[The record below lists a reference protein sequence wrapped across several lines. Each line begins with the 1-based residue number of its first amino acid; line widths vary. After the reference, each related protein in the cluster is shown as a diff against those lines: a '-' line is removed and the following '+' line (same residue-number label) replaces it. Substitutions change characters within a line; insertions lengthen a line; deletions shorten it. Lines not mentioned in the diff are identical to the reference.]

1 MGATAERMTSG
12 EGLLEVLRAYGVEY
26 VFSSPGSEWPAV
38 WDVLARNEAEGRQPR
53 YVNTRHEMVAVGV
66 AAGYYRQTRRLP
78 AVLLH
83 TGVGTAHCA
92 MELRAARAEQIPL
105 AVMAGEGIGFG
116 EWPGR
121 DPGAQ
126 FYRYLADVGGP
137 AELAAPFVKRAST
150 VGSAAAL
157 LGLVADTCRLALT
170 PPEGPVFLSVPM
182 ELMLGAEGL
191 ARPGPFA
198 PPPAPL
204 QPTPGALEI
213 VAEQLVAAERPL
225 ILAEQAGKDPANV
238 ARLVALA
245 DALSI
250 PVVEAYAPVYLNFP
264 RDHPLHQGYDA
275 TSLLKD
281 ADLVLLVGC
290 PIPWYPASA
299 RPAQA
304 RVIALD
310 PDPAHAMHPYW
321 AVGLDESLGGAL
333 GPTLDGLLAAA
344 RERQLRGDS
353 RVQERRT
360 HWQDQHDRQRAAWRR
375 TAASVGHDTPID
387 PRWAAHVLGEVLPAD
402 AILSEELTTERVFLL
417 QGLPRTEPG
426 TYQGRNHGGLG
437 VSVSTA
443 LGLKFAAPERL
454 VVNVVGDGAFNY
466 NPVFAA
472 FGFQQQWDTPVLTV
486 LFNNGSYA
494 AMKNA
499 LGRYFPEGWAVR
511 TGIYPGSEITPVPD
525 YVRFAESFGA
535 HAERVTDPAA
545 LRDALTRALARVRDG
560 QPALVDVVTAALDPR
575 RLGG

>member
-1 MGATAERMTSG
+1 MVATAERLTSG
-12 EGLLEVLRAYGVEY
+12 EGMLEVLRAYGVEY

-38 WDVLARNEAEGRQPR
+38 WDVLARHEAEGLRPR
-53 YVNTRHEMVAVGV
+53 YINTRHEMVAVGV
-66 AAGYYRQTRRLP
+66 AAGYYRQARRLP
-78 AVLLH
+78 VILLH

-92 MELRAARAEQIPL
+92 MELRAARAEQVPL

-126 FYRYLADVGGP
+126 FYRFLADVGGP

-150 VGSAAAL
+150 VGSEGAL

-182 ELMLGAEGL
+182 ELMLGAEGVR
-191 ARPGPFA
+191 ATGPYA

-204 QPTPGALEI
+204 QPTPADLER
-213 VAEQLVAAERPL
+213 VAERLVAAERPL
-225 ILAEQAGKDPANV
+225 ILTEQAGKDPANV

-245 DALSI
+245 ETLSI
-250 PVVEAYAPVYLNFP
+250 PVVEAYATVYLNFP
-264 RDHPLHQGYDA
+264 RDNPLHQGYDA
-275 TSLLKD
+275 TSLLTD

-290 PIPWYPASA
+290 PIPWYPPSA

-304 RVIALD
+304 HVIALD

-321 AVGLDESLGGAL
+321 AVGADESLGGAL
-333 GPTLDGLLAAA
+333 GPTLDGLLAAV
-344 RERQLRGDS
+344 RDRLPRGDA
-353 RVQERRT
+353 RPQERRT
-360 HWQDQHDRQRAAWRR
+360 RWQDQHDRQRAAWRE
-375 TAASVGHDTPID
+375 AAEGVALDTPID
-387 PRWAAHVLGEVLPAD
+387 PRWASHVLGEVLPQD
-402 AILSEELTTERVFLL
+402 AIIAEELTTERVFLL
-417 QGLPRTEPG
+417 QGLPRTIPG

-443 LGLKFAAPERL
+443 LGLKFAAPDRL

-472 FGFQQQWDTPVLTV
+472 FGFAQQWNTPVLTV

-511 TGIYPGSEITPVPD
+511 TGIFPGSEIAPVPD
-525 YVRFAESFGA
+525 YVRFAESFGGY
-535 HAERVTDPAA
+535 AERVTDPAA

-560 QPALVDVVTAALDPR
+560 QPALLDLVTSALDPR
-575 RLGG
+575 RMA

>member
-1 MGATAERMTSG
+1 MVAAPERVSSG
-12 EGLLEVLRAYGVEY
+12 EGLLAVLRAYGVEY

-105 AVMAGEGIGFG
+105 VVMAGEGIGFG

-150 VGSAAAL
+150 VGSEGAL
-157 LGLVADTCRLALT
+157 LGLVADACRLALT

-182 ELMLGAEGL
+182 ELLLVAEGVK
-191 ARPGPFA
+191 APRVFA
-198 PPPAPL
+198 PPPGPL
-204 QPTPGALEI
+204 QPTPADLDRL
-213 VAEQLVAAERPL
+213 AEQLVAAERPL
-225 ILAEQAGKDPANV
+225 ILTEQAGKDPANV
-238 ARLVALA
+238 SRLVALA
-245 DALSI
+245 EALSI
-250 PVVEAYAPVYLNFP
+250 PVVEAYATVYLNFP

-275 TSLLKD
+275 TSLLAD

-304 RVIALD
+304 RVIAID

-321 AVGLDESLGGAL
+321 AVGADESLGGAL
-333 GPTLDGLLAAA
+333 GPTLDGLLAAVRDRLRPGDA
-344 RERQLRGDS
+344 RLP
-353 RVQERRT
+353 ERRS
-360 HWQDQHDRQRAAWRR
+360 HWQDLHDQQRAAWRA
-375 TAASVGHDTPID
+375 TAQGVAHDAPID

-402 AILSEELTTERVFLL
+402 AIVAEELTTERGFLL
-417 QGLPRTEPG
+417 QNLPRTAPG
-426 TYQGRNHGGLG
+426 TFQGRNHGGLG
-437 VSVSTA
+437 VSMSTA

-454 VVNVVGDGAFNY
+454 VVNVIGDGAFNY

-472 FGFQQQWDTPVLTV
+472 FGFQQQWNTPVLTV
-486 LFNNGSYA
+486 LFDNGGYA

-511 TGIYPGSEITPVPD
+511 TGIYPGSEIAPVPD

-535 HAERVTDPAA
+535 HAERVADPAA
-545 LRDALTRALARVRDG
+545 LRDALTRAIARVRDG

-575 RLGG
+575 RMA